1 MSKIICDIC
10 GTSYADT
17 ASQCPICGT
26 VRPTEMQSAP
36 DEDNAPE
43 YTYVK
48 GGRFSK
54 GNVRK
59 RNSGRE
65 YSEADKPSGTKIGL
79 IVVLIALILIVI
91 AIAAYVVITLT
102 GGNQGDSV
110 TEPAPS
116 QTVTNPC
123 QAIVL
128 PQKEIRLENVGDTI
142 LLNVRKS
149 PVNSTDSLV
158 FRSSDPDVVTV
169 DDLGNLKA
177 MKDGTATII
186 ITCGDVMAEC
196 QVTVGK
202 IEEPPVLQ
210 LDRQEIIFDKQGDTW
225 QFFTGDIVVSDIQWS
240 SDDEGVAL
248 ISDGL
253 VVAVGEGQTV
263 IHAVYGEHTASCIIK
278 CDFSSEGPDISGGI
292 GEDIGD
298 LGGSGGIG
306 EDIGDLGGSGGGIG
320 EDGGNSGAS
329 QNIKMYTTFGQGLYN
344 DYLNAYDVTINAG
357 DRLSFYLHDDN
368 GRLSSVAWSLPE
380 GTTCCRLGEVSNDTD
395 NVLYAL
401 APGNAYLSGS
411 YNGQTIKCYIRVR

>member
-26 VRPTEMQSAP
+26 VRPTDVQSVP
-36 DEDNAPE
+36 EDGEAAE

-59 RNSGRE
+59 RNNGRE
-65 YSEADKPSGTKIGL
+65 YPENEKHSGAKIGL

-91 AIAAYVVITLT
+91 AIATYVVITLV
-102 GGNQGDSV
+102 GSNQENSPTDP
-110 TEPAPS
+110 TPT

-123 QAIVL
+123 VAIVL
-128 PQKEIRLENVGDTI
+128 PEKEILLENVGDTQ

-149 PVNSTDSLV
+149 PLNSTDEFV
-158 FRSSDPDVVTV
+158 FESSDPEVVTV
-169 DDLGNLKA
+169 DEQGMLEAIGE
-177 MKDGTATII
+177 GTAVIT
-186 ITCGDVMAEC
+186 ITCGDVQVEC

-202 IEEPPVLQ
+202 AEELPVLQ
-210 LDRQEIIFDKQGDTW
+210 LNRQEITFTQEGETW
-225 QFFTGDIVVSDIQWS
+225 LVYSGEIPVADITWT
-240 SDDEGVAL
+240 SDDESVVL
-248 ISDGL
+248 ISEGL
-253 VVAVGEGQTV
+253 IIAVGEGETNIRAEYEGETV
-263 IHAVYGEHTASCIIK
+263 VCPVRCSFGKNDPT
-278 CDFSSEGPDISGGI
+278 SSGGITEDGGGI

-298 LGGSGGIG
+298 LGGSG
-306 EDIGDLGGSGGGIG
+306 SGIG
-320 EDGGNSGAS
+320 EDGGNSGTS
-329 QNIKMYTTFGQGLYN
+329 MNIKMHTTFGPGLYN

-357 DRLSFYLHDDN
+357 DRLSFYLYDGSERLN
-368 GRLSSVAWSLPE
+368 GVVWSLPE

-401 APGNAYLSGS
+401 ASGNVYLSGS
-411 YNGQTIKCYIRVR
+411 YNGQTIKCYIRVN